1 MFKKAIEDM
10 IKPYIATFKEWAKR
24 FENVEKLTIENN
36 EMLKKLLEQKQ
47 QLMNNT
53 LVQRVIFFCIMAL
66 QLCRQ

>member
-47 QLMNNT
+47 
-53 LVQRVIFFCIMAL
+53 
-66 QLCRQ
+66 